1 MIEHVN
7 MPLRFLASCSDCI
20 KPGGSLFVSTMN
32 RNTKS
37 YLMTILAAE
46 YLLGIL
52 PAGTHEW
59 NKYIKPEEMRLM
71 IESSA
76 VNMNVDSLVGMK
88 LSFDIVSKSMKWRLS
103 KYDTDINYILHA
115 TKN

>member
-1 MIEHVN
+1 
-7 MPLRFLASCSDCI
+7 MPLRFLTSCSECL

-32 RNTKS
+32 RNAKS

-46 YLLGIL
+46 YLLGVL
-52 PAGTHEW
+52 PVGTHEW
-59 NKYIKPEEMRLM
+59 NKYIKPEEMKLM

-76 VNMNVDSLVGMK
+76 VDMTLDKIVGMK
-88 LSFDIVSKSMKWRLS
+88 LSLDIVSKSMKWKMS
-103 KYDTDINYILHA
+103 KYDTNINYILHA